1 MGDWTMV
8 TDCERIEFGLDNG
21 HGLGN
26 DWIGIGQWRWI
37 GLGLDNVDGLDERY
51 WASRTCI
58 PLPHSIHYKA
68 EMSILNSLVSKCLK
82 C

>member
-1 MGDWTMV
+1 MGL
-8 TDCERIEFGLDNG
+8 GNG
-21 HGLGN
+21 HGLDK
-26 DWIGIGQWRWI
+26 DWFGHCRWI